1 MTSESAFS
9 LCIGYGSVKAD
20 QVPRL
25 PYIVA
30 IRLLLAGYQHL
41 HALVLIIQVQFFS
54 VCQLKNKQIDNYTNT
69 HTHKYKVLDQANL
82 TCII

>member
-9 LCIGYGSVKAD
+9 LCTGYGSVKAD

-25 PYIVA
+25 LYIVA

-41 HALVLIIQVQFFS
+41 HAL
-54 VCQLKNKQIDNYTNT
+54 D
-69 HTHKYKVLDQANL
+69 LDWDPL
-82 TCII
+82 LLDTFLLDPDLLSLGLD

>member
-9 LCIGYGSVKAD
+9 LCTGYGSVKAD

-25 PYIVA
+25 LYIVA

-41 HALVLIIQVQFFS
+41 HALVFIQVQFFS

-82 TCII
+82 TCAIL

>member
-9 LCIGYGSVKAD
+9 LCTGYGSVKAD

-41 HALVLIIQVQFFS
+41 HALVYIPSHPNTSS
-54 VCQLKNKQIDNYTNT
+54 VLFPC
-69 HTHKYKVLDQANL
+69 V
-82 TCII
+82 